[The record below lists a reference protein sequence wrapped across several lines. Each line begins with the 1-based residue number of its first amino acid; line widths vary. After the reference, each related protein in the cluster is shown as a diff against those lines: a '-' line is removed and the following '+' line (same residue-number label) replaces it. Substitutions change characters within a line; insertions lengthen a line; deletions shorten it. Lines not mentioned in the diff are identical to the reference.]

1 MSYADQLGDVFAK
14 LPSDIQNQHEEHE
27 ISVWFV
33 IAAALLGRRRAG
45 AVVAMEPDLT
55 AGIVRARCISARV
68 DYLLVVT
75 ERVGRSERTR

>member
-33 IAAALLGRRRAG
+33 IAAALLVVG
-45 AVVAMEPDLT
+45 AL
-55 AGIVRARCISARV
+55 GLSLRWN
-68 DYLLVVT
+68 
-75 ERVGRSERTR
+75 RT